1 MSFVITAI
9 VASTALSVYGQ
20 QSAAKSE
27 QESMNRRA
35 EEEKMAAQG
44 RALER
49 QQELGKVL
57 ARNNMQ
63 LAQDGSSGEG
73 TPASIALQS
82 SKNIGS
88 SEQTF
93 NLTSRLR
100 QAQFRREGKLARS
113 GANINSLGSIFKAGG
128 AIAGNIEETKR
139 AKLAADKTS
148 G

>member
-1 MSFVITAI
+1 MTFVITAI

-82 SKNIGS
+82 SKNSI
-88 SEQTF
+88 SE
-93 NLTSRLR
+93 L
-100 QAQFRREGKLARS
+100 
-113 GANINSLGSIFKAGG
+113 
-128 AIAGNIEETKR
+128 TKR
-139 AKLAADKTS
+139 VNKTKSTANKISNNLVKKLNALDKAAKDLGVKIPAAATGYQVVQKLL
-148 G
+148 GLL